1 MDDLEIEIRVAL
13 GLPKKSNRK
22 NKAESKVVV
31 SHEPKFVKEENS
43 LGVKSDMKEGNKTFT
58 SFPLIK
64 QPDSSRQFLTGSPSR
79 QTKDPKAKHNQIL
92 HSSKWIQLKS
102 EKRLKESKFWPLRE
116 YDLADS

>member
-13 GLPKKSNRK
+13 GLTKKK
-22 NKAESKVVV
+22 IKANSKVVV

-43 LGVKSDMKEGNKTFT
+43 LGVKSDMKEGNKTFI

-64 QPDSSRQFLTGSPSR
+64 QPDSSRQFLTGSPSS

-92 HSSKWIQLKS
+92 HSSK
-102 EKRLKESKFWPLRE
+102 
-116 YDLADS
+116 